1 MLRKAGIAL
10 AGVIALVP
18 ILGTAAADEKT
29 PSIKEIMKTV
39 ASSKAEKGLCA
50 KCADAG
56 KSANWDEAQK
66 LAKTLT
72 ECCANLPKT
81 KCPKGDAASWEKLT
95 KQYAE
100 QSKAIAKAADDK
112 DAKAFGDA
120 ISAFTRAC
128 SNCHMNHKGK

>member
-18 ILGTAAADEKT
+18 ILRTAAADEKT

-72 ECCANLPKT
+72 E
-81 KCPKGDAASWEKLT
+81 
-95 KQYAE
+95 QE
-100 QSKAIAKAADDK
+100 QAIADELIAIQGSPVDLGGYYQPDPAKAA
-112 DAKAFGDA
+112 AAMRPSRAFNEALASLG
-120 ISAFTRAC
+120 
-128 SNCHMNHKGK
+128 

>member
-95 KQYAE
+95 KQYEENATAL
-100 QSKAIAKAADDK
+100 QKAAEKKDK
-112 DAKAFGDA
+112 KAALEAHKKLSGMCM
-120 ISAFTRAC
+120 S
-128 SNCHMNHKGK
+128 CHKVHK